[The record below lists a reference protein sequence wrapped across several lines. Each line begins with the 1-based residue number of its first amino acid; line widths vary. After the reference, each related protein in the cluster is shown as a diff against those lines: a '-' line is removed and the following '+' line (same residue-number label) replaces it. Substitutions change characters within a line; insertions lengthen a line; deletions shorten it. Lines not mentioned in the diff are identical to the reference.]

1 MPTSTPPPAPLTLD
15 APDASRGAETLDAP
29 DALHSAGTI
38 VLLARTLD
46 QQLRQSAETDA
57 PTFADLSVLRQ
68 IERGVDLPS
77 QVARA
82 LRLDPAR
89 VTHVTDRLVAQG
101 YIERTVDEADRR
113 RWRLRFTTSGC
124 ARLKAGQNHLVAS
137 MDHLLAGLSDDE
149 RAGFLRGLE
158 GVRRVLDGLAT
169 P

>member
-1 MPTSTPPPAPLTLD
+1 MPTLPSTLGV
-15 APDASRGAETLDAP
+15 PDASRGAETLAAP
-29 DALHSAGTI
+29 DALRGAGTI

-46 QQLRQSAETDA
+46 QQLRLSAAPDA
-57 PTFADLSVLRQ
+57 PAFADLSVLRQ

-89 VTHVTDRLVAQG
+89 VTHITDRLVAQG
-101 YIERTVDEADRR
+101 YIERTVDDADRR
-113 RWRLRFTTSGC
+113 RWRLRLTTSGC
-124 ARLKAGQNHLVAS
+124 ARLKAGQDHLAAS
-137 MDHLLAGLSDDE
+137 MDHLLTGLSDDE

-158 GVRRVLDGLAT
+158 GVRRVLDGLTT

>member
-29 DALHSAGTI
+29 DALRSAGTI

-113 RWRLRFTTSGC
+113 RWRLRLTTSGC

>member
-1 MPTSTPPPAPLTLD
+1 MPTSTPPPASLTLD
-15 APDASRGAETLDAP
+15 APDALRG
-29 DALHSAGTI
+29 AGTI

-46 QQLRQSAETDA
+46 QQLRLSAAPDA

-89 VTHVTDRLVAQG
+89 VTHITDRLVAQG
-101 YIERTVDEADRR
+101 YIERTVDAADRR
-113 RWRLRFTTSGC
+113 RWRLRLTATGC
-124 ARLKAGQNHLVAS
+124 ARLKAGQGHVVAS
-137 MDHLLAGLSDDE
+137 MDQLLAGLSGDE
-149 RAGFLRGLE
+149 RAGFLHGLE